1 MRSRSQK
8 RFLIFLLILV
18 PILFLI
24 GWSQASLNLS
34 FIRPREPAQ
43 TILLFVLSTFI
54 FVTFVIF
61 SLILSRSLL
70 KLYLERRRQRLGSK
84 FETKMVGAFLGLS
97 LLPVI
102 VLFLCAYG
110 LMNRSLDKWFWIPFD
125 VVRHN
130 SKIIQEQLHR
140 ATEQETRHAARSF
153 AEDQQ
158 VREAVEADR
167 RAGLGRLLRRGL
179 EEFGLERAAYVS
191 ADGVVRVEVQREGTR
206 VGEISS
212 LFSWED
218 GGSLGPSGIQF
229 HAPPGGEG
237 GSRIFLSS
245 AQFHGAE
252 GLPLGSL
259 VVAKTLP
266 GNVEKAGLE
275 IQREV
280 EHYGALSRE
289 QKYFRRLYLSVL
301 SLLTLLI
308 LFAATWFALFLS
320 RQITGPIQ
328 ALAEATQEVS
338 RGNLGYQ
345 VGARAGDELGVLI
358 QSFNSMTRQLQEGRR
373 VIEQSTG
380 ELRQANREL
389 EEHARYREAI
399 LRNIPAGVISLG
411 QNGQI
416 TEINSAI
423 ERMVGSTRAREAQ
436 DLESLL
442 GKETASEILP
452 LLRRASRQGVV
463 MRQTELELAGGR
475 IPLALTVSA
484 IRSDLGELSYVLVI
498 EDLSELVK
506 VQKATAWREV
516 AQRIAHE
523 IRNPLTPIQLS
534 AERIQRLLK
543 RTHDSNLPAR
553 VAKSLADCGVLIS
566 QEVNTLKALVDEFSR
581 FARLP
586 TARPILSDFNAI
598 VENALGVFKGR
609 LETIE
614 IHKDLSPE
622 LPQVPVDPDQ
632 IKRMLINLVDNAA
645 EAVSNSLVK
654 RIWIQ
659 TSLDATREAVELVVA
674 DSGPGV
680 TPPVKEKLFLPYFS
694 TRRQG
699 TGLGLAIVSRI
710 VSDHNGSIRVEDNRP
725 TGAKFIVEI
734 PLEYSLTGTP
744 GDQSAKQKAIA
755 V

>member
-8 RFLIFLLILV
+8 RFLNFLLILV
-18 PILFLI
+18 PVLFLI

-43 TILLFVLSTFI
+43 TVLLFVLSTFI

-97 LLPVI
+97 LLPVT

-110 LMNRSLDKWFWIPFD
+110 LMNRSLDKWFWIPFEL
-125 VVRHN
+125 VRQN
-130 SKIIQEQLHR
+130 SKIIQKQLHR
-140 ATEQETRHAARSF
+140 ITERETRYAAQSF
-153 AEDQQ
+153 AQDQR
-158 VREAVEADR
+158 VRKAVEADQ
-167 RAGLGRLLRRGL
+167 RAGLRRLLRRGL
-179 EEFGLERAAYVS
+179 EDFGLERAAYIS
-191 ADGVVRVEVQREGTR
+191 ADGVVLVEVQRKGTQ
-206 VGEISS
+206 VDEISS
-212 LFSWED
+212 LFSLED
-218 GGSLGPSGIQF
+218 GGSFGQSSVRF
-229 HAPPGGEG
+229 HSTEGGEVR
-237 GSRIFLSS
+237 SPIFLSS
-245 AQFHGAE
+245 AQFHGTE
-252 GLPLGSL
+252 DLPMGTL

-345 VGARAGDELGVLI
+345 IGVHAGDELGVLI
-358 QSFNSMTRQLQEGRR
+358 QSFNAMTRQLQESRR

-389 EEHARYREAI
+389 EEHARYRETV
-399 LRNIPAGVISLG
+399 LRNIPVGVISLD
-411 QNGQI
+411 QNGHI
-416 TEINSAI
+416 TEINSAV
-423 ERMVGSTRAREAQ
+423 ERMVGSQRAREAQ
-436 DLESLL
+436 DLESFL
-442 GKETASEILP
+442 GKETASEIIP

-463 MRQTELELAGGR
+463 TRQTELELAGGI

-484 IRSDLGELSYVLVI
+484 IRSYLGKLSYVLVI

-523 IRNPLTPIQLS
+523 IKNPLTPIQLS

-543 RTHDSNLPAR
+543 KTYESNLPSR
-553 VAKSLADCGVLIS
+553 VAESLKDCGMLIS

-586 TARPILSDFNAI
+586 TAHPIPSDFNVI
-598 VENALGVFKGR
+598 VENALAVFNDR
-609 LETIE
+609 LETIK
-614 IHKDLSPE
+614 IYKDLSPK
-622 LPQVPVDPDQ
+622 LCNVSVDPEQ
-632 IKRMLINLVDNAA
+632 IKRLLINLVDNAA

-654 RIWIQ
+654 EIWIQ
-659 TSLDATREAVELVVA
+659 TSLDATREAVELIIA

-680 TPPVKEKLFLPYFS
+680 TPSVKEKLFLPYFS

-699 TGLGLAIVSRI
+699 TGLGLAIVNRI

-734 PLEYSLTGTP
+734 PLEYSSAGAP
-744 GDQSAKQKAIA
+744 GDESPRQKAIT